1 MPCNLKSALF
11 GGLLLGTAALA
22 PAQSSSDVIYNLLRQ
37 MKPTVLAAWH
47 GGDREQNPIQ
57 SFSASPGTITAG
69 QTTTLSWVV
78 EGAKDVTL
86 SGVSATPASSAV
98 VAPTHTTTYT
108 LTARTGWGKSVSQE
122 VTVNVAADPSIAN
135 AVIDPTRPGNAVA
148 PGYIGFS
155 HEWGQAQLL
164 MGDPAIGTNPIYRQL
179 LENLTAY
186 GGGPISIRVGGNSR
200 MQVR

>member
-1 MPCNLKSALF
+1 MLM
-11 GGLLLGTAALA
+11 GTAAL
-22 PAQSSSDVIYNLLRQ
+22 PQSSSRVSDQQQNL
-37 MKPTVLAAWH
+37 
-47 GGDREQNPIQ
+47 IQ
-57 SFSASPGTITAG
+57 SFSANPSTITAG

-78 EGAKDVTL
+78 EGAQNVTL

-108 LTARTGWGKSVSQE
+108 LTATTAWGKRVTQE
-122 VTVNVAADPSIAN
+122 VTVNVAADTSIAT
-135 AVIDPTRPGNAVA
+135 ATIDPTQPGSAIP

-179 LENLTAY
+179 LENLMAY
-186 GGGPISIRVGGNSR
+186 GGGPISIRVGGNTTDTTALPERSLGTR
-200 MQVR
+200 QTPV